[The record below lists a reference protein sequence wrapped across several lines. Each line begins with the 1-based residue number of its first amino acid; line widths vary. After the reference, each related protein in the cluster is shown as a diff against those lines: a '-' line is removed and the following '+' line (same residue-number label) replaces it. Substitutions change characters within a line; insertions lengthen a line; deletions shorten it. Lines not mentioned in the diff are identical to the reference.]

1 MSDNNFTLHESIL
14 IPGKKD
20 GEVDV
25 YLLWKSEVKT
35 HLALGQWG
43 QVIGKTDDP
52 LWAFAL
58 GFCEGFKSDCMKS
71 CPAAKSIREYL
82 HYSNG
87 SSLRIHRLAFEDM
100 SIAGL
105 DTALKS
111 FDLAQQGDERQLKI
125 NREMFEHMKKRE
137 NENANG

>member
-1 MSDNNFTLHESIL
+1 MNDTEFTLHESVL
-14 IPGKKD
+14 IPGKND

-25 YLLWKSEVKT
+25 YLFWKPEVKT

-43 QVIGKTDDP
+43 QVLGKSNDFIWFFD
-52 LWAFAL
+52 L
-58 GFCEGFKSDCMKS
+58 GFCDRFRSDCRKD

-82 HYSNG
+82 YYSNG
-87 SSLRIHRLAFEDM
+87 SSVRIHKLAYEDL

-111 FDLAQQGDERQLKI
+111 FDLAQQGDERQLQI